1 MRARR
6 TLSLFKD
13 VPLRTRRALS
23 LFRDVPLRTRRALS
37 LFKDVPLRT
46 RRALSLFKDVLLR
59 TRRAQWNIFEYWLAL
74 LALNWWYQATF
85 IVNFYYSDKSVKVL
99 KQNWSWSKEVKVLLK
114 FSNYKMAI
122 VKMATSC
129 GHLSICFVHEISLV
143 LFSSETDTIFFSEI
157 KIWHMK
163 MYSMWHYTDGDFWRR
178 EHHGMFLSRGLKWY
192 WGKIISPETKS
203 RDLYSSRNIISN
215 PKILGTFRDV
225 PDNKVAICY
234 IVWLPIAPIAL
245 PGFEF
250 GIARRNLQNS
260 VFFSAGIFFKLCAVQ
275 CVSIV
280 LCAAV

>member
-1 MRARR
+1 MPSVCEELHTYAAFWSASSKARAN
-6 TLSLFKD
+6 L
-13 VPLRTRRALS
+13 VALS
-23 LFRDVPLRTRRALS
+23 RFKSGSASNLLWILPTSVP
-37 LFKDVPLRT
+37 
-46 RRALSLFKDVLLR
+46 
-59 TRRAQWNIFEYWLAL
+59 
-74 LALNWWYQATF
+74 
-85 IVNFYYSDKSVKVL
+85 
-99 KQNWSWSKEVKVLLK
+99 
-114 FSNYKMAI
+114 
-122 VKMATSC
+122 
-129 GHLSICFVHEISLV
+129 
-143 LFSSETDTIFFSEI
+143 
-157 KIWHMK
+157 
-163 MYSMWHYTDGDFWRR
+163 HYTDGDFWRR

-245 PGFEF
+245 PGF

-280 LCAAV
+280 LCATVQRVSIVLCAQ